1 MRFRQEDTT
10 ISGSGN
16 ELDRV
21 VIVDGYVDEPTCLG
35 VPPYI
40 SPYPRYLAGAI
51 WTESPRT
58 EVIYQTIDQVRLLR
72 DPQHNWASFDMILLI
87 AGMIVPG
94 KYLGGTPISV
104 KEAKRIFSDERIADL
119 PKLLVGPW
127 ARFGC
132 GLEGG
137 RLALG
142 SDVLSPPFDYIVS
155 GDSEVVLAD
164 IMKGGYDPSTVDLSR
179 VRKAPEEIQE
189 YSIRGANVIPQHP
202 GYPNGHL
209 ICEIETYRGCPRYI
223 TGGCSF
229 CTEPLYGH
237 PAQRTAIDIA
247 REVEAL
253 YENGVRAFR
262 VGNQADLF
270 TYGSNEMGEAEFP
283 KPNPD
288 VIDELFTKVRSAA
301 PEVEVLHID
310 NVNPGTLAHHPEES
324 REVAK
329 IIISHHTTG
338 DVAAFGV
345 ESLDPEVVTRN
356 NLKAD
361 EEQVMDAVR
370 LLNEVGSQRPPWGL
384 PHLLPG
390 INLLYGLIGESKKTL
405 EYNESFLER
414 LLDENLVVR
423 RINIRQV
430 IGFNGTR
437 LRGQKHRGI
446 KKHQFA
452 KHKNRVRETI
462 DLEMIKKVAPY
473 GTIICSAFL
482 EQQRGKSNL
491 YRPLGTYPLLCQMPK
506 GQSPRARADVFVVDH
521 GPRSLTVLPHPFK
534 VSESTLSQWQALPGI
549 GARRAARIKAAE
561 SIQSP
566 DHLEAILETEL
577 PEWLTRTLD
586 FDKPRTE

>member
-1 MRFRQEDTT
+1 MTT
-10 ISGSGN
+10 SGSGN

-51 WTESPRT
+51 WTESPGT
-58 EVIYQTIDQVRLLR
+58 EVVYQTIDQVRLLR
-72 DPQHNWASFDMILLI
+72 NPQDNWASADMILLI

-94 KYLGGTPISV
+94 KYIGGTPISV
-104 KEAKRIFSDERIADL
+104 KEAKRFFSDERIADH

-137 RLALG
+137 RLALS

-164 IMKGGYDPSTVDLSR
+164 IMKAGYDLSTVDLSK
-179 VRKAPEEIQE
+179 VRETPDGIQE
-189 YSIRGANVIPQHP
+189 YSIRGADVILQHP
-202 GYPNGHL
+202 GYTKGHL

-237 PAQRTAIDIA
+237 PAQRAASDVA

-253 YENGVRAFR
+253 YEKGVRAFR
-262 VGNQADLF
+262 IGNQADLF
-270 TYGSNEMGEAEFP
+270 TYGSEGIGDDEFP
-283 KPNPD
+283 KPNPAA
-288 VIDELFTKVRSAA
+288 IGELFTKIRSVA
-301 PEVEVLHID
+301 PELEVLHID

-324 REVAK
+324 REIAK
-329 IIISHHTTG
+329 TIIRHHTPG

-345 ESLDPEVVTRN
+345 ESLDPEVVRRN

-361 EEQVMDAVR
+361 EDQVMNAVR
-370 LLNEVGSQRPPWGL
+370 LLNEVGSRRPLWGL

-390 INLLYGLIGESKKTL
+390 INLLYGLLGESKKTL
-405 EYNESFLER
+405 EYNELFLER
-414 LLDENLVVR
+414 LLEENLIVR

-430 IGFNGTR
+430 IGFDGTR
-437 LRGQKHRGI
+437 LRGEKRRGV
-446 KKHQFA
+446 KRHQFV

-462 DLEMIKKVAPY
+462 DLEMIKRVAPY
-473 GTIICSAFL
+473 GTVIRFAFL

-491 YRPLGTYPLLCQMPK
+491 YRPLGTYPLLCQMPN
-506 GQSPRARADVFVVDH
+506 GQSTQAKVDVFVVDH

-534 VSESTLSQWQALPGI
+534 VRGSSISQWQAVPGI
-549 GARRAARIKAAE
+549 GARRAARIKAAD
-561 SIQSP
+561 SIQSSER
-566 DHLEAILETEL
+566 LSTLLETEL
-577 PEWLTRTLD
+577 PEWLSRNLN
-586 FDKPRTE
+586 FDKPETE

>member
-1 MRFRQEDTT
+1 MTT
-10 ISGSGN
+10 SGSGT

-58 EVIYQTIDQVRLLR
+58 EVFYQTIDQVRALR
-72 DPQHNWASFDMILLI
+72 NPQHNWASADMILLI

-104 KEAKRIFSDERIADL
+104 KEAKRFFSDERIVDI

-137 RLALG
+137 RLSLS

-164 IMKGGYDPSTVDLSR
+164 MMRGGYDPSTVDLSR
-179 VRKAPEEIQE
+179 VRENPEEIQE
-189 YSIRGANVIPQHP
+189 YAIRGAGVILQHP
-202 GYPNGHL
+202 GYPNGHI
-209 ICEIETYRGCPRYI
+209 ICEIETYRGCPRYV

-229 CTEPLYGH
+229 CTEPLYGP
-237 PAQRTAIDIA
+237 PAQRTTSDVA

-253 YENGVRAFR
+253 YEKGVRALR
-262 VGNQADLF
+262 IGNQADLF
-270 TYGSNEMGEAEFP
+270 TYGSKGIGGDEFP
-283 KPNPD
+283 NPNPAA
-288 VIDELFTKVRSAA
+288 ISNLFTKIRSAA

-324 REVAK
+324 REIAK
-329 IIISHHTTG
+329 TIISHHTTG

-345 ESLDPEVVTRN
+345 ESLDPEVVRRN

-361 EEQVMDAVR
+361 EDQVMDAVR
-370 LLNEVGSQRPPWGL
+370 LLNDVGSHRPLWGL

-390 INLLYGLIGESKKTL
+390 INLLYGLLGESKKTL
-405 EYNESFLER
+405 DYNMAFLER
-414 LLDENLVVR
+414 LLEENLIVR

-430 IGFNGTR
+430 IGFDGTR
-437 LRGQKHRGI
+437 LRNEKQRGV
-446 KKHQFA
+446 KRHQFV
-452 KHKNRVRETI
+452 KHKNQVRETI
-462 DLEMIKKVAPY
+462 DLEMIKRVAPY
-473 GTIICSAFL
+473 GTVIRSTFL
-482 EQQRGKSNL
+482 EQQRGKNNL
-491 YRPLGTYPLLCQMPK
+491 YRPLGTYPLLCQMPN
-506 GQSPRARADVFVVDH
+506 GQSPRAKRDVFVVDH
-521 GPRSLTVLPHPFK
+521 GPRSLTVLPHPFQ
-534 VSESTLSQWQALPGI
+534 VSNSSISQWRAVPGI
-549 GARRAARIKAAE
+549 GAKRAARIKSAD
-561 SIQSP
+561 SIQSA
-566 DHLEAILETEL
+566 DHLETLLETEL
-577 PEWLTRTLD
+577 PDWLTRTLD
-586 FDKPRTE
+586 FDYSKSE